1 MSSIPEVGDVLTE
14 VLNERA
20 RSLARETGLIQRE
33 RAFDGADFA
42 QGLIF
47 AWIQEPDLSLEGLC
61 QVLGRREVSITASGL
76 FQRFGPESAAFF
88 ERLLAELTATRLT
101 AQQAAPSAV
110 LRRFS
115 AVIVEDSSVIGL
127 PNELAERWRGYGGHA
142 NASQAAIKLY
152 VRWDV
157 LNGQLDGPL
166 LTNGKNNDRKSPF
179 PAGQIPA
186 GALYLADLGF
196 FGLQRLRELTRRQQ
210 GVKGYVITRWFQR
223 VGLLQRSGHR
233 IELRAI
239 LPTKVGEAR
248 EFGVLVGLQERLPMR
263 LLLVRVP
270 REVAQQ
276 RRQRLREE
284 AQDHGCPV
292 SEEALY
298 LADWLILLTNAP
310 RRLLSGPEV
319 IVCARLRWQI
329 ECLFRL
335 WKQEGKIDEWRST
348 KPYRI
353 LTELYAKL
361 CAMVIQQWLLHQGCW
376 QDEHR
381 SLFKAAHLLRRESNR
396 LMMALLD
403 DQVLS
408 VLQALIEQLRRF
420 AGQRTRRKA
429 RPGTDQLLAEGLDWP
444 ILFLT

>member
-1 MSSIPEVGDVLTE
+1 M
-14 VLNERA
+14 
-20 RSLARETGLIQRE
+20 
-33 RAFDGADFA
+33 
-42 QGLIF
+42 
-47 AWIQEPDLSLEGLC
+47 
-61 QVLGRREVSITASGL
+61 
-76 FQRFGPESAAFF
+76 
-88 ERLLAELTATRLT
+88 
-101 AQQAAPSAV
+101 
-110 LRRFS
+110 
-115 AVIVEDSSVIGL
+115 
-127 PNELAERWRGYGGHA
+127 
-142 NASQAAIKLY
+142 
-152 VRWDV
+152 RWDV

-186 GALYLADLGF
+186 GALSLADLGF
-196 FGLQRLRELTRRQQ
+196 FGLQRLRELTRRQE
-210 GVKGYVITRWFQR
+210 GVKGYGVTRWFQR
-223 VGLLQRSGHR
+223 VCLLVRSGHR
-233 IELRAI
+233 LSLRGI
-239 LPTKVGEAR
+239 LPQRVGEAR
-248 EFGVLVGLQERLPMR
+248 ELGVLVGQQERLPMR

-270 REVAQQ
+270 REGAEQ
-276 RRQRLREE
+276 RRERIREE

-335 WKQEGKIDEWRST
+335 WKQEGKRDEWRSK

-396 LMMALLD
+396 VMIALLD
-403 DQVLS
+403 GQVLS
-408 VLQALIEQLRRF
+408 VLRALIDQLRQF
-420 AGQRTRRKA
+420 GGQRTWRKA

-444 ILFLT
+444 VLFLTSCLWGYGQYPTLDAPFSKGRIVSPS